1 MVDLKKVGVLAL
13 QGDFDKH
20 LIALRSLGVKAKL
33 IRTSSDLSEVD
44 GLIIPGGESTTM
56 TNLLR
61 RNELENSLRDFVM
74 TNPVMGTCAGL
85 ILLANQTEYSN
96 VLGLG
101 IIDVDV
107 DRNGYGK
114 QLDSFSVDISPKFTD
129 GNPFHAVFIRAPKIL
144 SMGSDVESLAELNGD
159 VVMARNS
166 SVLITSF
173 HPELSGNL
181 NVHKYFVNQFVLKE
195 EVAA

>member
-1 MVDLKKVGVLAL
+1 
-13 QGDFDKH
+13 
-20 LIALRSLGVKAKL
+20 
-33 IRTSSDLSEVD
+33 VD

-61 RNELENSLRDFVM
+61 RDDLEKSLRDFVM

-85 ILLANQTEYSN
+85 ILLANQTEYTN
-96 VLGLG
+96 VIGLG
-101 IIDVDV
+101 VIDVDV

-114 QLDSFSVDISPKFTD
+114 QLDSFSVDISLKFSNGD
-129 GNPFHAVFIRAPKIL
+129 PFHAVFIRAPKIL
-144 SMGSDVESLAELNGD
+144 SMGSDVESLAEFNGE

-166 SVLITSF
+166 NVLITSF

-195 EVAA
+195 KVAA